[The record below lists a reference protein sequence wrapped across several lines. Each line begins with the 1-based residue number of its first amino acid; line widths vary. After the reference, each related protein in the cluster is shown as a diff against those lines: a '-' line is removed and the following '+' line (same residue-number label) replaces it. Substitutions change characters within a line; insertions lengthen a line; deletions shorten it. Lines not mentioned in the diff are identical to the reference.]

1 MQITDGELREW
12 LNFLLLMSLNRRI
25 HELMHDKYIV
35 REIVKNLKGR
45 FRILNPK
52 G

>member
-35 REIVKNLKGR
+35 REILV
-45 FRILNPK
+45 FILLLSLFLEK
-52 G
+52 C